1 MPSSARIK
9 QLRGQN
15 NLSKR
20 QKLIKKHGLS
30 TFREDPVENRKLQ
43 ESSDIDL
50 TGNYKNSDGSQVKK
64 SKFEGDPKTVGGTD
78 AKKSQTRNSNLTFRL
93 GYPLARG
100 SSEKTGDTFLIKC
113 LEYVPPASGMGTS
126 KNYR

>member
-30 TFREDPVENRKLQ
+30 TFREDPVEN
-43 ESSDIDL
+43 
-50 TGNYKNSDGSQVKK
+50 KNCKK
-64 SKFEGDPKTVGGTD
+64 V
-78 AKKSQTRNSNLTFRL
+78 QT
-93 GYPLARG
+93 
-100 SSEKTGDTFLIKC
+100 LI
-113 LEYVPPASGMGTS
+113 
-126 KNYR
+126 